1 MLGSQIQFYAPI
13 MQFRVV
19 CKEKCLGVKPKVS
32 LKPRGN
38 DRNMPTQHIATLLG
52 ATCCVRLATVLRL
65 VGCYWLKFD
74 IFKLEPTTPNM
85 SQHGGQTIAT
95 CCAQRCYDILRWHVA
110 IVWLGLE
117 RHFRL
122 LSIST
127 HRVLIKHHRILNVPS
142 SPRRVKILSSI
153 KIETELHKFYLSV
166 FFFF

>member
-19 CKEKCLGVKPKVS
+19 CKENCLGVKPKVS

-38 DRNMPTQHIATLLG
+38 DRNMPTKHIATLLG
-52 ATCCVRLATVLRL
+52 ATCCVRLANV
-65 VGCYWLKFD
+65 
-74 IFKLEPTTPNM
+74 
-85 SQHGGQTIAT
+85 
-95 CCAQRCYDILRWHVA
+95 CAQRCYDILRWHVA

-153 KIETELHKFYLSV
+153 KIETELYKFYLSV
-166 FFFF
+166 FFFFNFRGETHLTNLISMRWKFRHIGFISLTAL